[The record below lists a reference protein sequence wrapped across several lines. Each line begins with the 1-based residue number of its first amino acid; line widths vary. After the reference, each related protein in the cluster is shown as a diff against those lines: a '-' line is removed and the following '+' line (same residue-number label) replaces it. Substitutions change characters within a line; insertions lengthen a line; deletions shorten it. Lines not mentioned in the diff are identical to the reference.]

1 MLLCLLSLVHTTHP
15 PKKKVGNLQSLPCIF
30 HILLDEV
37 IFTEVIL
44 CKKQQNKQ
52 KKTMLTH
59 LRLCQSLYILV
70 LYFDPVSVVYNCYTQ
85 PPVLGHKSFIGFS
98 PPCSP

>member
-1 MLLCLLSLVHTTHP
+1 
-15 PKKKVGNLQSLPCIF
+15 
-30 HILLDEV
+30 
-37 IFTEVIL
+37 
-44 CKKQQNKQ
+44 
-52 KKTMLTH
+52 MLTH